1 MKVFITG
8 STQGIG
14 LAVARAFVRD
24 GHEVTVH
31 CSRDLEKA
39 ERIRDEIGAA
49 HAVVADL
56 SNMAETESLYD
67 QTGAVDVLILNASV
81 QFRTHWYEIGDDEF
95 DRQINVNLKS
105 TLKLM
110 QAYYPAMKEKG
121 YGRIITVGSV
131 QQSRPHPDMAIY
143 AATKCAVMS
152 LVHNVAKQVA
162 PFGVTVNNLSPG
174 VIDTPR
180 NAAALADAEYSKK
193 VLAGIPAG
201 RAGEASECA
210 GAALLLA
217 SPAASYITGV
227 DLAVDG
233 GMSL

>member
-14 LAVARAFVRD
+14 LAMAREFVRE

-31 CSRDLEKA
+31 CSRDLAKA

-56 SNMAETESLYD
+56 SNMAETESLYG

-121 YGRIITVGSV
+121 FGRIITVGSV
-131 QQSRPHPDMAIY
+131 QQSRPHPDMAVY

-152 LVHNVAKQVA
+152 LVHNVAKQTA

-174 VIDTPR
+174 VIATPR
-180 NAAALADAEYSKK
+180 NEAALADAEYSKK

-227 DLAVDG
+227 DLVVDG

>member
-14 LAVARAFVRD
+14 LAMAEAFVRE

-31 CSRDLEKA
+31 CSRDLAKA
-39 ERIRDEIGAA
+39 ERIRDKIGAA

-56 SNMAETESLYD
+56 SNMRETESLYEK
-67 QTGAVDVLILNASV
+67 TGAVDVLILNASV
-81 QFRTHWYEIGDDEF
+81 QFRTHWYEIGDEEF

-121 YGRIITVGSV
+121 FGRIITVGSV
-131 QQSRPHPDMAIY
+131 QQSHPHPDMAIY

-152 LVHNVAKQVA
+152 LVHNVAKQTA

-174 VIDTPR
+174 VIATPR
-180 NAAALADAEYSKK
+180 NEAALADVEYSKK
-193 VLAGIPAG
+193 VLAGIPVG

-227 DLAVDG
+227 DLVVDG

>member
-14 LAVARAFVRD
+14 LAMAQAFVRE

-31 CSRDLEKA
+31 CSSDLAKA
-39 ERIRDEIGAA
+39 ERIRDGIGAA
-49 HAVVADL
+49 HAVTADL
-56 SNMAETESLYD
+56 SDLAQTESLYEK
-67 QTGAVDVLILNASV
+67 TGAVDVLILNASV
-81 QFRTHWYEIGDDEF
+81 QYRTPWYEIGDEEL

-110 QAYYPAMKEKG
+110 QAYWHAMKEKG
-121 YGRIITVGSV
+121 FGRIITVGSV

-152 LVHNVAKQVA
+152 LVRNIAKQVA
-162 PFGVTVNNLSPG
+162 PYGITVNNLSPG
-174 VIDTPR
+174 VIATPR
-180 NAAALADAEYSKK
+180 NEAALSNAEYASK
-193 VLAGIPAG
+193 VLAGIPVG

-217 SPAASYITGV
+217 SPDASYITGI
-227 DLAVDG
+227 DIAVDG
-233 GMSL
+233 GMGL